1 MHSVAWKDPAAF
13 EICNLPN
20 LQLLLVSNDLWSLE
34 KWSCYG
40 KLLLIYLF
48 FLSKLHQ
55 VEFLLFRGIYMIRKD
70 FSVGFE
76 WLSEDWQSF
85 SLGLTPNFGLT
96 GCKTHNLLY
105 YVMRQRAI
113 KRERADWRKRG
124 GRQRRLKEKWR
135 DWKRAKKGKHYKETD
150 GWRLWR
156 RGGSVWQRSD
166 FSFGTVN
173 NSPCLSWTAFMAPFV
188 CSDILGSLREK
199 RAGEGSASRVF
210 TGTVY

>member
-1 MHSVAWKDPAAF
+1 MKFRKV
-13 EICNLPN
+13 
-20 LQLLLVSNDLWSLE
+20 
-34 KWSCYG
+34 
-40 KLLLIYLF
+40 KLLWKAFTFFFFF

-113 KRERADWRKRG
+113 KRERAD
-124 GRQRRLKEKWR
+124 
-135 DWKRAKKGKHYKETD
+135 
-150 GWRLWR
+150 
-156 RGGSVWQRSD
+156 
-166 FSFGTVN
+166 
-173 NSPCLSWTAFMAPFV
+173 
-188 CSDILGSLREK
+188 
-199 RAGEGSASRVF
+199 
-210 TGTVY
+210 